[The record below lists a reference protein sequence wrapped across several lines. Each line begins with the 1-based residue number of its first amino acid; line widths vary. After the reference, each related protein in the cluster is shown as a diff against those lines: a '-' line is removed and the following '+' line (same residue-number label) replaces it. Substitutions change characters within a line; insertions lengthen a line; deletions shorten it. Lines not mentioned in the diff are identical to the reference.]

1 MALTDD
7 EKELNALRFHL
18 GDASPMGRTNT
29 WVEAWDRIRG
39 RFGAG
44 SPGGN
49 YRDLRFGGGMSADLG
64 EKRRNDA
71 LFIARYGVSPQDA
84 LEGYRVGDIMGDMRD
99 AAGSDTD
106 PYSSIKATAPSLPP
120 TTSAPALTESLTP
133 GPVRAEKPQGF
144 MGYLDGLRGIFS
156 RPAVHPELAAYK
168 NGLRDIQ
175 PPEPLPADV
184 DVGQRYDQLGRRIT
198 QSTQE
203 PINVTPGQ
211 RRKAEMVNRI
221 ASAPLELTEAKADAL
236 KNDKGPLNGKITLT
250 PEAIKREG
258 IRYYQTGKLP
268 TLGMGGGADKTAIIN
283 FAQKYAQETGDEPK
297 AMTLRWAQ
305 FGANEGAYK
314 RNTQYATQVGQFEVK
329 AKKEFALAK
338 DLAAKVD
345 AKGNNAFARWK
356 REVLDGKMAGDPDF
370 KNLQA
375 SMMTALTEYG
385 KIVGGGALSAQALT
399 DSARKEM
406 EEILKAS
413 ESAAAIRSRIDNVIM
428 PSMRYQME
436 AIRETQGGLEAKL
449 DGADNNDPLG
459 VR

>member
-1 MALTDD
+1 MPLTDE

-29 WVEAWDRIRG
+29 WMEAWDRLRG

-44 SPGGN
+44 TPSSRN
-49 YRDLRFGGGMSADLG
+49 YRDLKFSTGGEAGGGQGIDPQ
-64 EKRRNDA
+64 EKNRQDA
-71 LFIARYGVSPQDA
+71 VFAARYGMSPQDA
-84 LEGYRVGDIMGDMRD
+84 LEGYRVGTLLERETPLAPPPDNFVMRRPQG
-99 AAGSDTD
+99 A
-106 PYSSIKATAPSLPP
+106 PP
-120 TTSAPALTESLTP
+120 TTPPTPAPDVSGAH
-133 GPVRAEKPQGF
+133 AGF
-144 MGYLDGLRGIFS
+144 M
-156 RPAVHPELAAYK
+156 
-168 NGLRDIQ
+168 NGLKNLMSSPLKTLSETYKTGLKEI
-175 PPEPLPADV
+175 PSPEQLTAGL
-184 DVGQRYDQLGRRIT
+184 DVGQRFNSLGERIT
-198 QSTQE
+198 RGAEE
-203 PINVTPGQ
+203 PITITPEQ
-211 RRKAEMVNRI
+211 RQKAARFSRMTE
-221 ASAPLELTEAKADAL
+221 APLALTEAKAEAI

-250 PEAIKREG
+250 PEAIEREG

-268 TLGMGGGADKTAIIN
+268 SLGMGGGADKTAIIN
-283 FAQKYAQETGDEPK
+283 FAQKYAKEAGDEPK
-297 AMTLRWAQ
+297 AMTLRWTQ
-305 FGANEGAYK
+305 YGANEGAYK

-345 AKGNNAFARWK
+345 AKGNDAFSRWK
-356 REVLDGKMAGDPDF
+356 REVLDGKVAGDPDF

-436 AIRETQGGLEAKL
+436 AIRETQGGLEDKMGGTAGGK
-449 DGADNNDPLG
+449 DPLG
-459 VR
+459 LGI